1 MDDLFGDADVISVYT
16 RQDAIQDGVLIKL
29 DVRASG
35 NPLDV
40 CFTANL
46 WADYKAD
53 ELHRLRMTLIMTGL
67 TRLNAD
73 DLDDL
78 PGVRKL
84 RVIVEDRIW
93 VIQDTDE
100 AITFMRP
107 EDY

>member
-1 MDDLFGDADVISVYT
+1 MDGFFDDADVISVYT
-16 RQDAIQDGVLIKL
+16 REDAIQDGVLVKL

-40 CFTANL
+40 CFTTNL

-53 ELHRLRMTLIMTGL
+53 ELHRLRATLIMTGL

-73 DLDDL
+73 DPEDL

-84 RVIVEDRIW
+84 RVVVEDRIW
-93 VIQDTDE
+93 VIEDTDG

>member
-1 MDDLFGDADVISVYT
+1 MDGIFDDADVISVYT
-16 RQDAIQDGVLIKL
+16 REDAIQDGVLVRL

-46 WADYKAD
+46 WDDYKAD

-67 TRLNAD
+67 TRLSED
-73 DLDDL
+73 DPEDL
-78 PGVRKL
+78 LGVRKL

-93 VIQDTDE
+93 VIEDTDG